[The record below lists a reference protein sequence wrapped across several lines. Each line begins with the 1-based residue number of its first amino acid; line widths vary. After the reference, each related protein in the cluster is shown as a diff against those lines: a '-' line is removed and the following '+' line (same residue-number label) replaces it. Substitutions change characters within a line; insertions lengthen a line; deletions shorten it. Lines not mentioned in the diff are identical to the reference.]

1 MLLQERQQG
10 EERRKQKRAAKKS
23 QAKAKA
29 QKAEETAQ
37 RMKERAQTLRSN
49 VFQAARE
56 KNSAKVKGGI
66 DEFSVDAS
74 GGEVK
79 IGCER
84 FVKILPDD
92 PRETLLHIATK
103 NGDGD
108 LVGYLDRHGKP
119 FRFYPPLSLTAIDQV
134 LSLMRGTR
142 TVSHPF
148 T

>member
-1 MLLQERQQG
+1 V

-29 QKAEETAQ
+29 REAEQTAQ

-49 VFQAARE
+49 VFQAARD
-56 KNSAKVKGGI
+56 KNSVKVKDGI

-74 GGEVK
+74 GGEVRT
-79 IGCER
+79 GCEE

-103 NGDGD
+103 NGDAD
-108 LVGYLDRHGKP
+108 LVEYLDRHGKP
-119 FRFYPPLSLTAIDQV
+119 FRFYSPLGLTAIDQV
-134 LSLMRGTR
+134 LSLTRRTR